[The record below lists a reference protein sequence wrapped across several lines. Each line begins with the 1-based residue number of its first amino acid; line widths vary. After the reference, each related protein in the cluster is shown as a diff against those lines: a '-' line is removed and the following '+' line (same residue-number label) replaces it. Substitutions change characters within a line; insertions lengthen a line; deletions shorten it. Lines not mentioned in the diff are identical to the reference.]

1 LTLELYQP
9 IYFESV
15 TIDHI
20 PRHLAIDIRSAPKNF
35 QVFAYDKSFLQ
46 KKYVYLVKLLNNQ
59 IYHDSLFFFIILYL
73 YNIRSILRGTYKING
88 SNHIQTFNASEDF
101 RKRPAQKR
109 IVQFIGLEI
118 LDNNGKSEYTCLY
131 RFRVH
136 GSVLESN

>member
-1 LTLELYQP
+1 M
-9 IYFESV
+9 

-20 PRHLAIDIRSAPKNF
+20 PRHLAIDIRSAPKKF

-46 KKYVYLVKLLNNQ
+46 KKYFNLVKLLNNQ
-59 IYHDSLFFFIILYL
+59 IYHYSLIIIIIIIIILYL
-73 YNIRSILRGTYKING
+73 YNIRSILRGTYNING

-101 RKRPAQKR
+101 RKRPAQER
-109 IVQFIGLEI
+109 TVQFIGLEI